1 MALFQ
6 WVNLKFQAQIK
17 IYLGNYFLNQYLNL
31 KYIDFIKINSSKLI
45 RVIIN
50 ETSNISGILNNYTN
64 LILELMVAFG
74 IVVLLL
80 FYDFKT
86 TIVIFLILLLFAIFY
101 FFGVKTKL
109 KNFGGIELKNS
120 MSALKGLQECFNSF
134 KNVKLQSNQNLF
146 TNKYLKHNTL
156 AINSLRNLS
165 FIQSL
170 TRIFLEVLILLI
182 VVFSIIILLNK
193 NLKQALL

>member
-109 KNFGGIELKNS
+109 KNFGGIEQKLYECSKGIGNVSIVLKTLNY
-120 MSALKGLQECFNSF
+120 
-134 KNVKLQSNQNLF
+134 NQIKICL
-146 TNKYLKHNTL
+146 
-156 AINSLRNLS
+156 
-165 FIQSL
+165 L
-170 TRIFLEVLILLI
+170 T
-182 VVFSIIILLNK
+182 ST
-193 NLKQALL
+193 

>member
-1 MALFQ
+1 
-6 WVNLKFQAQIK
+6 
-17 IYLGNYFLNQYLNL
+17 
-31 KYIDFIKINSSKLI
+31 
-45 RVIIN
+45 
-50 ETSNISGILNNYTN
+50 
-64 LILELMVAFG
+64 
-74 IVVLLL
+74 
-80 FYDFKT
+80 
-86 TIVIFLILLLFAIFY
+86 
-101 FFGVKTKL
+101 
-109 KNFGGIELKNS
+109 

-193 NLKQALL
+193 NLETSFIISKSLIFMAAALRILPSINRILNYLQKLKYSDKTVDLIKEEQTKFLANKKLNKIKDKKFFNSSDDLVIENVNFFYGEKQIIKNLNFKIEKKQIIGLRVFLDLANQHLQT